1 MQSPKAGEELP
12 SAAMADWNAVFQE
25 KVLGFQEVEN
35 FNIGQVCALATKRGS
50 SLLDCIRKSTA
61 VRLRETI
68 LLLYSAQVTHISSAG
83 SSAGP
88 PQCQRDEDI
97 MEKFQRSAVKMFRGL
112 ERWTCEQRLRIE
124 LGEEVLW
131 ESYQDYSTN
140 GNNEDGIR
148 LVSVY
153 PVMLEQAVG
162 AE

>member
-1 MQSPKAGEELP
+1 
-12 SAAMADWNAVFQE
+12 MADWNAVFQE

-88 PQCQRDEDI
+88 PQCQRDEDNGEI
-97 MEKFQRSAVKMFRGL
+97 PAKRSQDVQRIGALDMWIEAENWAWGRGFVGIL
-112 ERWTCEQRLRIE
+112 SRL
-124 LGEEVLW
+124 LDQW
-131 ESYQDYSTN
+131 E
-140 GNNEDGIR
+140 
-148 LVSVY
+148 
-153 PVMLEQAVG
+153 
-162 AE
+162 

>member
-1 MQSPKAGEELP
+1 
-12 SAAMADWNAVFQE
+12 MADWNAVFQE

-112 ERWTCEQRLRIE
+112 ECWTCE
-124 LGEEVLW
+124 
-131 ESYQDYSTN
+131 
-140 GNNEDGIR
+140 
-148 LVSVY
+148 
-153 PVMLEQAVG
+153 
-162 AE
+162 